1 MPTGVK
7 IRFIGHSCF
16 VYEVDGCRILCD
28 PWLSGRVF
36 HNGWDLYSPISI
48 AMADLD
54 GFEYL
59 WISHEH
65 PDHFHIPTLQSI
77 PEGRRAEITV
87 LFQGTID
94 RRVAEFCRELGF
106 REVRELP
113 PEWVCLSP
121 DTVPGLEVLCVPA
134 TEGNSWIAFRSGGAT
149 VLNLNDCGVRNAP
162 EAASIRKQVGAVD
175 LLLTQFSYATWI
187 GNPDQKRLRENEAL
201 DKLEMVAFQCEAL
214 AAERVVP
221 FASHLYFCHPENF
234 FLNDGIN
241 TPSAAVRFLRERTS
255 AEPIVLYNGESYE
268 VGASHRTD
276 EACRRFGEDVE
287 RVLAAGPLSLEDPSV
302 GADYLSRAVEDFL
315 VRLRGDAPWYLR
327 KMLGSTVIRLWDW
340 DRTVRL
346 TVNGLEDD
354 PAPELDTDV
363 ALHSSSLLLCLQHR
377 YGLDTLGVSGRFH
390 KPAGGNYRRFYR
402 FFRPG
407 LITMRGEV
415 VGIRYILRSMF
426 NAALVKMRRRRN

>member
-1 MPTGVK
+1 MK

-16 VYEVDGCRILCD
+16 VYEVAGCRILCD

-36 HNGWDLYSPISI
+36 HNGWSLYSPISST
-48 AMADLD
+48 MADLD
-54 GFEYL
+54 DFEYL

-65 PDHFHIPTLQSI
+65 PDHFHIPTLKSI
-77 PEGRRAEITV
+77 PEKRRSEITV
-87 LFQGTID
+87 LFQATID
-94 RRVAEFCRELGF
+94 RRVAKFCRELGF

-113 PEWVCLSP
+113 PEWIRLSP
-121 DTVPGLEVLCVPA
+121 DAAPDLEVLCVPA
-134 TEGNSWIAFRSGGAT
+134 TEGNSWIAFRSGGTT

-162 EAASIRKQVGAVD
+162 EAACIDKQVGAVD
-175 LLLTQFSYATWI
+175 LLLTQFSYATWV
-187 GNPDQKRLRENEAL
+187 GNPDQRALRENEAL
-201 DKLEMVAFQCEAL
+201 SKLEMVAFQCEAL
-214 AAERVVP
+214 AADRVLP

-241 TPSAAVRFLRERTS
+241 TPSAAVQFLRARTS
-255 AEPIVLYNGESYE
+255 AEPIVLYNDESYE

-276 EACRRFGEDVE
+276 EACRRFGTDVE
-287 RVLAAGPLSLEDPSV
+287 RILAAGPLSLEDPSV
-302 GADYLSRAVEDFL
+302 GIDHLSRAVDDFL
-315 VRLRGDAPWYLR
+315 IRLQDDAPWYLR
-327 KMLGSTVIRLWDW
+327 RMLGSTVIRLWDW

-346 TVNGLEDD
+346 TVRGLENDLT
-354 PAPELDTDV
+354 PESEADV
-363 ALHSSSLLLCLQHR
+363 ALHSSSLLLCLQYR

-407 LITMRGEV
+407 LIAMRGEV
-415 VGIRYILRSMF
+415 VGIGYILRSVV

>member
-1 MPTGVK
+1 
-7 IRFIGHSCF
+7 
-16 VYEVDGCRILCD
+16 
-28 PWLSGRVF
+28 
-36 HNGWDLYSPISI
+36 
-48 AMADLD
+48 
-54 GFEYL
+54 
-59 WISHEH
+59 
-65 PDHFHIPTLQSI
+65 
-77 PEGRRAEITV
+77 
-87 LFQGTID
+87 
-94 RRVAEFCRELGF
+94 
-106 REVRELP
+106 
-113 PEWVCLSP
+113 
-121 DTVPGLEVLCVPA
+121 
-134 TEGNSWIAFRSGGAT
+134 
-149 VLNLNDCGVRNAP
+149 
-162 EAASIRKQVGAVD
+162 
-175 LLLTQFSYATWI
+175 
-187 GNPDQKRLRENEAL
+187 
-201 DKLEMVAFQCEAL
+201 MVAFQCEAL